1 MTTTMDDQ
9 ITPLQE
15 LRILLC
21 LIRHADEKGG
31 VDFDN
36 PDVTAALGS
45 LAGNRNALE
54 YLLYKLDQA
63 GVVDYSDIGEDGFKP
78 IIICVVDNGT
88 HRYIAALAEKIEME
102 YVALDQRITDI
113 LTFNPSALTNR
124 ISDTKRQID
133 EVYKHVASNELLKPL
148 SGPLREIQSHFDS
161 IRVVSEGYE
170 HIYKNI
176 IRPVQEE
183 GRSGVKATVKW
194 AILSIL
200 ISTAISLVISN
211 WSFLKDG
218 VKTLFAT

>member
-1 MTTTMDDQ
+1 
-9 ITPLQE
+9 
-15 LRILLC
+15 
-21 LIRHADEKGG
+21 
-31 VDFDN
+31 
-36 PDVTAALGS
+36 
-45 LAGNRNALE
+45 
-54 YLLYKLDQA
+54 
-63 GVVDYSDIGEDGFKP
+63 
-78 IIICVVDNGT
+78 
-88 HRYIAALAEKIEME
+88 
-102 YVALDQRITDI
+102 TDI

-133 EVYKHVASNELLKPL
+133 EVNKHVASNELLKPL

-183 GRSGVKATVKW
+183 GKSGVKATVRW

-218 VKTLFAT
+218 VKTLLAA

>member
-1 MTTTMDDQ
+1 MDEQ

-15 LRILLC
+15 LRVLLC
-21 LIRHADEKGG
+21 LIRHADEKGV

-36 PDVTAALGS
+36 PDVTVTLGS
-45 LAGNRNALE
+45 LVGNWNALE

-78 IIICVVDNGT
+78 IIICAVDDDT
-88 HRYIAALAEKIEME
+88 HRYVAALAEKIETE
-102 YVALDQRITDI
+102 HVALDQRITDI
-113 LTFNPSALTNR
+113 LTFNPRALTNR
-124 ISDTKRQID
+124 IYDTKRQID
-133 EVYKHVASNELLKPL
+133 EVNKHVASNELLKPL
-148 SGPLREIQSHFDS
+148 SGPLREIQNHFDS

-183 GRSGVKATVKW
+183 GKSGVKATVKW
-194 AILSIL
+194 AILGVL
-200 ISTAISLVISN
+200 ISTGISLIISN

-218 VKTLFAT
+218 IKTLLAT